1 MLALAS
7 APQGLNSTLILIIIA
22 AVVAAAF
29 WRTILKIVIAASV
42 IGFVFM
48 FVTELLDIVHS
59 LHALVP

>member
-29 WRTILKIVIAASV
+29 WRTVLKIVIAASV

-48 FVTELLDIVHS
+48 FVTGLLTSYTACTH
-59 LHALVP
+59 